1 MSLTDLQG
9 IAEEVVQ
16 RARGQGFVVRREIRE
31 ALAQA
36 GLPETHWK
44 DVLALAQAFLHHRH
58 GRYYYVSVVNSRP
71 RSDRQ
76 QREVQQA
83 VRQIIHDYR
92 VGTTEVERRQH
103 GRVPFI
109 QPTKILLPDHREI
122 QLLSRDISP
131 TGIRLIG
138 TRSLQGQKVRVMIPR
153 QDNGQGDWCFLV
165 QILWSSQ
172 IGENLVEHGG
182 VFLELLDPHQL
193 KLRG

>member
-92 VGTTEVERRQH
+92 VGTTDVERRQH

-138 TRSLQGQKVRVMIPR
+138 TRSLQGQKVRVLIPR

-172 IGENLVEHGG
+172 IGESLVEHGG

>member
-44 DVLALAQAFLHHRH
+44 DVLTLAQAFLHHRH
-58 GRYYYVSVVNSRP
+58 GRYYYVSVVNAKP
-71 RSDRQ
+71 RSDRTH
-76 QREVQQA
+76 REVQQA
-83 VRQIIHDYR
+83 VRQIVHDYR
-92 VGTTEVERRQH
+92 VGTADVERRQH
-103 GRVPFI
+103 GRVPFV

-138 TRSLQGQKVRVMIPR
+138 TRSLQGQKVRVLIPR

>member
-71 RSDRQ
+71 RNDRQ

-92 VGTTEVERRQH
+92 VGTTDVERRQH

-138 TRSLQGQKVRVMIPR
+138 TRNLQGQKVRVMIPR

>member
-1 MSLTDLQG
+1 MSLTNLQG

-71 RSDRQ
+71 RTDRQ

-92 VGTTEVERRQH
+92 VGTTDVERRQH

-138 TRSLQGQKVRVMIPR
+138 TRSLQGQKVRVLIPR

-182 VFLELLDPHQL
+182 VFLESLDPHQL

>member
-44 DVLALAQAFLHHRH
+44 DVLVLAQAFLHHRH

-71 RSDRQ
+71 RNDRQ

-92 VGTTEVERRQH
+92 VGTTDVERRQH

>member
-31 ALAQA
+31 ALVQA

-71 RSDRQ
+71 RTDRQ

>member
-31 ALAQA
+31 ALVQA

-44 DVLALAQAFLHHRH
+44 DVLALAQAFL
-58 GRYYYVSVVNSRP
+58 
-71 RSDRQ
+71 RQ

-193 KLRG
+193 KLRA